1 MSENPNF
8 LKTKYNLHTSE
19 EVLRAKK
26 RTESKT
32 GEKVKGD
39 PESMVQNYLNRF
51 KEITDRK
58 DPNDKEQGL
67 EALKRVLYR
76 DNIIKLETFPI
87 HIGKAKFV

>member
-39 PESMVQNYLNRF
+39 PESTIQNYL
-51 KEITDRK
+51 DRLESLVL
-58 DPNDKEQGL
+58 DPEKKQKKKTVDGESRPRAMSML
-67 EALKRVLYR
+67 R
-76 DNIIKLETFPI
+76 
-87 HIGKAKFV
+87 